1 MKRIILLFFVF
12 FVFSTITYSQVS
24 IIIDSVS
31 YFDNANQRYDLTTI
45 TINNEDTSNIIL
57 WISDSLNGGNMEK
70 DYYQY
75 FFKTYADFS
84 LISLMTEKV
93 STKIFSIIGSTFYK
107 RILPQNS
114 FTIIFFGQVA
124 DAKTLDFFIKE
135 KLHYVSESNILIL
148 EDVNAIEYPINQ
160 LVINISSY

>member
-12 FVFSTITYSQVS
+12 YIFSTITYSQVS
-24 IIIDSVS
+24 IVIDSVS

-57 WISDSLNGGNMEK
+57 WISDSLNGGSMEK

-75 FFKTYADFS
+75 FFKTNADFS

-93 STKIFSIIGSTFYK
+93 STRIYPIIGSSFYK
-107 RILPQNS
+107 RILPRNS
-114 FTIIFFGQVA
+114 FTIIFWGQVA
-124 DAKTLDFFIKE
+124 NTKTLDFFIKE
-135 KLHYVSESNILIL
+135 NLHYVSESNVLIL
-148 EDVNAIEYPINQ
+148 EDVNRIEYPMNQ
-160 LVINISSY
+160 LVIKTPSY